1 MKFSP
6 TFMYNVYYFHSKQF
20 EILYSVGLLEGVGL
34 FANVQDPYLKVF
46 SKMSHLTIMN
56 LFLGS
61 ETTSNR
67 FLMQNYSKLVK
78 SLKF

>member
-1 MKFSP
+1 
-6 TFMYNVYYFHSKQF
+6 
-20 EILYSVGLLEGVGL
+20 
-34 FANVQDPYLKVF
+34 
-46 SKMSHLTIMN
+46 MSHLTIMN

-78 SLKF
+78 SLKFWAIFMFYTDFDNSCVSKGKISQRLKKFFKIM